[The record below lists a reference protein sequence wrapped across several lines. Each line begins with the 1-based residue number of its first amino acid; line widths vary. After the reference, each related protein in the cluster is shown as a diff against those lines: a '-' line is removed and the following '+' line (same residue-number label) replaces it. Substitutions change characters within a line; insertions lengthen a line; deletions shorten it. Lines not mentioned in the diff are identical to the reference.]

1 MIPRVAGKGTSFKG
15 AGLYYLHDKDALS
28 SDRVAYTET
37 VNLPTDDPDL
47 AIKMMAYTAMHQQ
60 QIKAANDTPAT
71 GRKLAKPVY
80 AYSLS
85 WAPDQ
90 EPTQEDM
97 LEAAKE
103 TLELL
108 ELAEH
113 EALFVIHNDTEHP
126 HIHVIANRV
135 HPDTGIAA
143 KLSKDHI
150 KLSRWAERV
159 EREHGDIRCEQR
171 VENNKRRDKGEF
183 VKDTKSL
190 TMKEFRQ
197 WRKARLDSAQAR
209 RGIEADNLS
218 ATHKGQRQALY
229 DARKRIIK
237 ARIADLKEEHRPKW
251 RDLYAQQR
259 QEKKDLEAANS
270 SAVAKLFYVI
280 KNTDLVD
287 PNFKG
292 AMKAIFSKDSLA
304 NKLAEKHE
312 RQRKELGDKVNERRN
327 NAVEKITKHN
337 KQELDKL
344 KEKQREES
352 RLLSR
357 AHSDESKTLA
367 REIAQGK
374 DVDIFASEKGV
385 TVSEEFRKRAAD
397 RAKRRRKRDE
407 QQRDKGIDRERD

>member
-1 MIPRVAGKGTSFKG
+1 MIPKVAGKGASFQG
-15 AGLYYLHDKDALS
+15 AGMYYLHDKDALTA
-28 SDRVAYTET
+28 DRVAYTET
-37 VNLPTDDPDL
+37 VNLPTNDPDL

-90 EPTQEDM
+90 QPTQEDM
-97 LEAAKE
+97 LEAARE
-103 TLELL
+103 TLDLL
-108 ELAEH
+108 DLTEH
-113 EALFVIHNDTEHP
+113 EALFVIHSDTEHP

-150 KLSRWAERV
+150 KLSRWAEAF
-159 EREHGDIRCEQR
+159 ERGQGDIRCEQR
-171 VENNKRRDKGEF
+171 VENNKRRQQGEF

-190 TMKEFRQ
+190 STKEFRQ
-197 WRKARLDSAQAR
+197 WRKARLDSAQAKR
-209 RGIEADNLS
+209 EIEAANLS

-237 ARIADLKEEHRPKW
+237 ARFADLKEEHRPEW

-259 QEKKDLEAANS
+259 QETKALEAANS

-292 AMKAIFSKDSLA
+292 AVKAIFSKDSLG

-312 RQRKELGDKVNERRN
+312 RQRKELGERINDRRK
-327 NAVEKITKHN
+327 NAVEKITEHN

-344 KEKQREES
+344 KERQRVETQA
-352 RLLSR
+352 LSR
-357 AHSDESKTLA
+357 AHSDESQALA

-374 DVDIFASEKGV
+374 DVDMYAREKGI
-385 TVSEEFRKRAAD
+385 TVSEEFRKRAAE

-407 QQRDKGIDRERD
+407 QQRGKGMDRERD